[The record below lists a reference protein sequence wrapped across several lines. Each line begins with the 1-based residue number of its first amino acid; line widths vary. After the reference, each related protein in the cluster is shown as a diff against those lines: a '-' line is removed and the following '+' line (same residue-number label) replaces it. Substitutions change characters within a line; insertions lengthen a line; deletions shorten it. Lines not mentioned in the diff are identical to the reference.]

1 LILLSFV
8 VRKVDSKLLPDV
20 YRLERACFSRPY
32 TWFYIKT
39 LFRRSP
45 ETFLVAVSGSS
56 VLGYAVAEVKGVLG
70 HLISIAV
77 DDRHRKRGVGE
88 ALFAELSK
96 ALSSLHVRKIV
107 LEVRKSNLEAQQ
119 FYGKLGFKQHG
130 LIIRYYEN
138 GEDALVFSKQL
149 LFFGKADRFKE
160 PA

>member
-1 LILLSFV
+1 MLSFI

-20 YRLERACFSRPY
+20 YRLERACFSHPY

-77 DDRHRKRGVGE
+77 DHRHRKRGVGE

-96 ALSSLHVRKIV
+96 ALSGLHAKKIV
-107 LEVRKSNLEAQQ
+107 LEVRKSNIEAQQ
-119 FYGKLGFKQHG
+119 FYGKLGFKQCG
-130 LIIRYYEN
+130 LIIGYYED

-149 LFFGKADRFKE
+149 LFSGRQTGSRNL
-160 PA
+160 PRR